1 MNKQIRKELRQLKT
15 QKSFLENKLRWS
27 VNDLSFY
34 NHLNA
39 NDEKQ
44 KTIQYLDM
52 TWSEYADIIER
63 IKALNHD
70 LRFWKIVR

>member
-27 VNDLSFY
+27 VNDLNFY
-34 NHLNA
+34 NHIEA

-44 KTIQYLDM
+44 NTINYLDM

-63 IKALNHD
+63 IKALKHD
-70 LRFWKIVR
+70 LQHWKLVR

>member
-15 QKSFLENKLRWS
+15 QKSFLENKLHWS
-27 VNDLSFY
+27 VNDLGFY
-34 NHLNA
+34 NHINA

-44 KTIQYLDM
+44 KTIDYLDM

-63 IKALNHD
+63 IKALKHD
-70 LRFWKIVR
+70 LQHWKIVR